1 MKSNNAKWK
10 NYFKN
15 GKEVI
20 FCTASKK
27 GLPNGIIVISRGFID
42 GQILIADCQME
53 KTIKNLRVNNNV
65 CIIGG
70 YYKIIGRA
78 KIFSKGKYFAAVE
91 KKSKNYKVRHA
102 ILIKPE
108 KLIDLDEIKILNF
121 EL

>member
-1 MKSNNAKWK
+1 MKNKNIKWK

-15 GKEVI
+15 DKEII
-20 FCTASKK
+20 FCTASKN

-42 GQILIADCQME
+42 GQILIADCQMK
-53 KTIKNLRVNNNV
+53 KTITNLRGNDNV
-65 CIIGG
+65 CVIGG
-70 YYKIIGRA
+70 YYKIIGKA
-78 KIFSKGKYFAAVE
+78 KIFSKGRYFAAAT

-102 ILIKPE
+102 ILVKPK